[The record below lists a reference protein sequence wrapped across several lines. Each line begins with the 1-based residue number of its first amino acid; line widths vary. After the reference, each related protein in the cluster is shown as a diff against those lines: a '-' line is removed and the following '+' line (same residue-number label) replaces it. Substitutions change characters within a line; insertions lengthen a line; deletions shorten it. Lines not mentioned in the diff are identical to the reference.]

1 MSPIFEIQFFLII
14 IILSNYALSNRE
26 QYNIEKLDEF
36 SIIKPT
42 WNIKDKYIY
51 YFDIE
56 QYNLDDENIIQI
68 INEDPA
74 AVNNLSMFELNENF
88 IIDNNSDIN
97 ETKENATKKNIKFR
111 LKPKKYYYE
120 ILIKKKKEN
129 QKYYV
134 LLIETT
140 RLLKNNSD
148 FELTV
153 SSKIPKINIQKSD
166 ITENKYL
173 SQTYKMDARIEK
185 LIKFNISNIPLEN
198 NNLILFVLDQ
208 GVSSFYLKNLAG
220 ANKRTTSL
228 YIYEKN
234 STQENNF
241 IIYLSLLGQVNETT
255 FQIFLDNHDLVY
267 SYTGSRKDVS
277 YYIERLNCTN
287 DFYIFETYFDVNDTI
302 ISEIFYTDIIPMYG
316 DYDLYYFDFYSNNI
330 TNIFNMEYNETHK
343 IEGTKPV
350 NSDLCGMKLTCK
362 NPTFIRIKYLQK
374 KINLNISEGKEIT
387 FTMDYKIHRN
397 NFIFLNDVNK
407 EYKYYMG
414 LYQLPDNGTYKAS
427 FKANKNFQPNVYY
440 NTYFEIETKS
450 NKIEEFRKLYC
461 TKEKDDTFQ
470 YSIENWNDK
479 INLKIFLISNQY
491 YKNILEGVTKI
502 NSNEKNI
509 AFRISKDIPFDYF
522 TFKAYTSNLTYLFAI
537 NYEIKIV
544 ESKYI
549 EKDKVMQ
556 GINAF
561 KYFQKKEV
569 NMRFSNPYNKFNSR
583 IKQDDFVYLLVEF
596 IMKDIYFP
604 IYIDIRYIYNDKII
618 PINQIIPQI
627 ITEKNEYKIY
637 GNKDN
642 EKVENIL
649 ININKCNN
657 LNNYTIKTYYEN
669 ENNLVFEEKITNQRT
684 ILFHK
689 NLFNDSKIIIY
700 SNNTENNDNKKYQQ
714 ESYYTNGDIYMNY
727 FSLKNEY
734 ANYIEVNEDYS
745 ILYEDINENETS
757 FKWKPYL
764 LNHQREF
771 PVNYSIYIF
780 PQDSPINSIC
790 QMSLIPPN
798 ISLIN
803 EVNYTIY
810 LEKGKYKI
818 SIVASV
824 VDDNYPLT
832 TFYDF
837 MNFEVPSR
845 INIKL
850 IIILSVSAA
859 VLIIGIIIFIYCF
872 KKKKKKDEYD
882 KIKDVRKSRLLSALG
897 FDQTNEREGIIF
909 NEEDEDEDNLN
920 NEYINQEENNNSKEN
935 SKIKEDES
943 YLKCI
948 DEKDNN
954 NNFSISSE

>member
-1 MSPIFEIQFFLII
+1 MSPILEIKFFLII
-14 IILSNYALSNRE
+14 IILSNYVLSTKE

-51 YFDIE
+51 YLDIDK
-56 QYNLDDENIIQI
+56 YNLDDENTIQI
-68 INEDPA
+68 INEDA
-74 AVNNLSMFELNENF
+74 SAVNNLSMFELNENF

-97 ETKENATKKNIKFR
+97 ETKEKAIKKNIKFR

-120 ILIKKKKEN
+120 ILMTKKKEN

-153 SSKIPKINIQKSD
+153 SCRIPKINIQESD
-166 ITENKYL
+166 ISESKYF
-173 SQTYKMDARIEK
+173 SQTYEMDARIEK
-185 LIKFNISNIPLEN
+185 FIKFNISNIPLEKH
-198 NNLILFVLDQ
+198 NLILFVLDQ
-208 GVSSFYLKNLAG
+208 GVSSFYINNLSG
-220 ANKRTTSL
+220 SNKRTTSL
-228 YIYEKN
+228 YIFKKN
-234 STQENNF
+234 STQENNY
-241 IIYLSLLGQVNETT
+241 IIYLSLLGQVN
-255 FQIFLDNHDLVY
+255 
-267 SYTGSRKDVS
+267 K
-277 YYIERLNCTN
+277 TN
-287 DFYIFETYFDVNDTI
+287 V

-330 TNIFNMEYNETHK
+330 TNIFNTEYNETQK
-343 IEGTKPV
+343 INGTIPV

-374 KINLNISEGKEIT
+374 NINLNISEGKEIT
-387 FTMDYKIHRN
+387 VTLDSKLHKN
-397 NFIFLNDVNK
+397 NFIFLNDLNK

-414 LYQLPDNGTYKAS
+414 FYQLPDNGTYKAS
-427 FKANKNFQPNVYY
+427 FKANKNFQPNIYY
-440 NTYFEIETKS
+440 NTYFEVETKS
-450 NKIEEFRKLYC
+450 NRIEQFYKLYC
-461 TKEKDDTFQ
+461 TKEKDTFQ
-470 YSIENWNDK
+470 YSIEKWYDT

-522 TFKAYTSNLTYLFAI
+522 TFKAYTTNITYLFAI

-561 KYFQKKEV
+561 KYFQQKEV

-583 IKQDDFVYLLVEF
+583 IKKDDFVYLLVEF
-596 IMKDIYFP
+596 AMRDSHFP
-604 IYIDIRYIYNDKII
+604 IFIDIRYIYNDNII
-618 PINQIIPQI
+618 SINQTIPQI

-657 LNNYTIKTYYEN
+657 LSNYTIKTYYEN
-669 ENNLVFEEKITNQRT
+669 EQNLVFEEEIINQRT

-689 NLFNDSKIIIY
+689 NLFNDTKLIIY
-700 SNNTENNDNKKYQQ
+700 SNNTENIDNKKYQQ
-714 ESYYTNGDIYMNY
+714 ESYYINGDIYMNY

-734 ANYIEVNEDYS
+734 DNYIEVTKDYS
-745 ILYEDINENETS
+745 ITYEDINENETS

-780 PQDSPINSIC
+780 PQDSPINTIC

-803 EVNYTIY
+803 EVNYTVY

-850 IIILSVSAA
+850 IIIISVSAA
-859 VLIIGIIIFIYCF
+859 VLIISIILFIYCIKKR
-872 KKKKKKDEYD
+872 KKKNEYD
-882 KIKDVRKSRLLSALG
+882 RIKDVRKSRLLSALG
-897 FDQTNEREGIIF
+897 FDQTNEVEGIIF

-920 NEYINQEENNNSKEN
+920 NDYIEQEENNNKEK

-943 YLKCI
+943 YLKYI

-954 NNFSISSE
+954 NCSISSE